1 MKKKLISCLT
11 AIVGLLVAAPVFA
24 QGGATPAGSAT
35 TNWAV
40 VGGVLA
46 LGIAAGLC
54 GIGQGKA
61 ISGACEGVA
70 RNPGA
75 RPHLFLFLVL
85 GLVFIET
92 LTLYTLAIVI
102 FKT

>member
-1 MKKKLISCLT
+1 MKQKLLLYLSGL
-11 AIVGLLVAAPVFA
+11 AGLLLAAPLFA
-24 QGGATPAGSAT
+24 QGAAPAGGTSG
-35 TNWAV
+35 TNWPAF
-40 VGGVLA
+40 GGVLA
-46 LGIAAGLC
+46 LGLAAGLC
-54 GIGQGKA
+54 GLGQGKA
-61 ISGACEGVA
+61 TSSACEGVA

-75 RPHLFLFLVL
+75 RPHVFLFLIL

>member
-1 MKKKLISCLT
+1 MKQKLILGLT
-11 AIVGLLVAAPVFA
+11 AIVSLLVASPLFA
-24 QGGATPAGSAT
+24 QGAPTGGAT

-40 VGGVLA
+40 VGGTLA
-46 LGIAAGLC
+46 LGLAAGLC

-61 ISGACEGVA
+61 ISAACEGAA

>member
-1 MKKKLISCLT
+1 MKQKLILGMT
-11 AIVGLLVAAPVFA
+11 ALVSLLVAAPLFA
-24 QGGATPAGSAT
+24 QGAQPSGGAT
-35 TNWAV
+35 TNWAI

>member
-1 MKKKLISCLT
+1 MKQKLVLGMT
-11 AIVGLLVAAPVFA
+11 ALVSLLVAAPLFA
-24 QGGATPAGSAT
+24 QGATPAAAPT

-46 LGIAAGLC
+46 LGLAAGLC

-61 ISGACEGVA
+61 ISAACEGAA

>member
-1 MKKKLISCLT
+1 MKQRLLLYLT
-11 AIVGLLVAAPVFA
+11 ALLSLLVAAPLFA
-24 QGGATPAGSAT
+24 QGAAPAAGST
-35 TNWAV
+35 STNWPAF
-40 VGGVLA
+40 GGVLA
-46 LGIAAGLC
+46 LGLAAGLC
-54 GIGQGKA
+54 GLGQGKA
-61 ISGACEGVA
+61 TSSACAGVA

-75 RPHLFLFLVL
+75 RPHVFLFLIL

>member
-1 MKKKLISCLT
+1 MKQKFLLCLT
-11 AIVGLLVAAPVFA
+11 GIVSLLLAAPLFA
-24 QGGATPAGSAT
+24 QGGSAPAATAG
-35 TNWAV
+35 TNWPAF
-40 VGGVLA
+40 GGVLA
-46 LGIAAGLC
+46 LGLAAGLC
-54 GIGQGKA
+54 GLGQGKA
-61 ISGACEGVA
+61 TSSACEGVA

-75 RPHLFLFLVL
+75 RPHVFLFLIL